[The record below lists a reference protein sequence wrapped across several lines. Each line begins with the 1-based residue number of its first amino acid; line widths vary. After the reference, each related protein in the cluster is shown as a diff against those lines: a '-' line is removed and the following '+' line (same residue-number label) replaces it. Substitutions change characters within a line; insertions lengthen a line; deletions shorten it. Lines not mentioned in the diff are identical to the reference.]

1 MVPCADGPLL
11 SQHDIDTT
19 TGRNQQRGRRCDLTY
34 WRRSRA
40 FPNQAANQPGWRH
53 PMGIGTDF
61 VLWIGA
67 MNLVT
72 LCAVVLAVRGGG
84 FGDR

>member
-1 MVPCADGPLL
+1 M
-11 SQHDIDTT
+11 S
-19 TGRNQQRGRRCDLTY
+19 
-34 WRRSRA
+34 
-40 FPNQAANQPGWRH
+40 
-53 PMGIGTDF
+53 IGTDF

-72 LCAVVLAVRGGG
+72 LCAVVLAVRRGG